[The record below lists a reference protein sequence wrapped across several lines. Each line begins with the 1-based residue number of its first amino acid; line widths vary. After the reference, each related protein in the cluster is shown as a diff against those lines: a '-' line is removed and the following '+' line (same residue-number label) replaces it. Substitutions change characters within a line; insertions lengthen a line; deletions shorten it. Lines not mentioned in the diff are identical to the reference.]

1 MCPMTHHGVCK
12 FIWFLI
18 VKSVVLVLKVVLQQ
32 NVCLPK
38 SYVFLFSSIL
48 INEGGDSELETVI
61 WLSWLAGI
69 IVGSMVGAEKVMQK
83 RFRSGP
89 RNVIITGR

>member
-1 MCPMTHHGVCK
+1 M
-12 FIWFLI
+12 
-18 VKSVVLVLKVVLQQ
+18 KSVVLVLKVVLQK